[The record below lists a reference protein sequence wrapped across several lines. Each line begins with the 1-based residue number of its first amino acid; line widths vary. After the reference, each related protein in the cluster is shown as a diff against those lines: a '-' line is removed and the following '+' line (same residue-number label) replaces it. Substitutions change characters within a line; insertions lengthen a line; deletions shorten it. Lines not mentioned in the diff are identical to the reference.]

1 MSYDFTY
8 TQVDNFLNGN
18 GALLHCT
25 YEAIKVLQNYKTID
39 TNTIDLG
46 NGFKLRYPDASTI
59 EHEETGL
66 WQIFGYDNGVLSCV
80 TDEYFVKLPNGL
92 YTALDEDF
100 MQDFFRGERSL
111 SEWLKHSAAHSAK
124 HKQELQNV

>member
-18 GALLHCT
+18 GSLLHCT
-25 YEAIKVLQNYKTID
+25 GEALKLLTEQFSNQGIVELNNGFSLKLPNVKTIE
-39 TNTIDLG
+39 N
-46 NGFKLRYPDASTI
+46 
-59 EHEETGL
+59 EEIGL
-66 WQIFGYDNGVLSCV
+66 WQIYGYDNGVLSCV

-100 MQDFFRGERSL
+100 MQEFFSGERSL
-111 SEWLKHSAAHSAK
+111 SEWLRHSAAHSAK
-124 HKQELQNV
+124 HKKEVQNV